1 MRTPGRRSLVALA
14 GAILLVVSACSGSN
28 DSEPASAPT
37 NADVATSDSSAPLE
51 PVLVPTASGGQLD
64 FNSLRGQDVLL
75 WFWAPW

>member
-1 MRTPGRRSLVALA
+1 MGASRRRSLVALS
-14 GAILLVVSACSGSN
+14 GAVVLIVAACGGSAS
-28 DSEPASAPT
+28 
-37 NADVATSDSSAPLE
+37 SDSASPPTIGEAGTTELTQPLE

>member
-1 MRTPGRRSLVALA
+1 MRVPGRRSLVALS
-14 GAILLVVSACSGSN
+14 GAVALTVAACGSSEGS
-28 DSEPASAPT
+28 DSASAPT
-37 NADVATSDSSAPLE
+37 SGDVGTTESSQPLE